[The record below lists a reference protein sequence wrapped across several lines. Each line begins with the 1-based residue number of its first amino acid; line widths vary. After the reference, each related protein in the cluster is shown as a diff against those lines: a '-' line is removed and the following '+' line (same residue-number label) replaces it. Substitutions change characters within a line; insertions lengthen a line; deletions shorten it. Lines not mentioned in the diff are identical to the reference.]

1 MEEEFE
7 SFQSKHNAWN
17 YCMLKMYIVNVG
29 EKIILLRMEWKLN
42 EEKFKNKEEI
52 ISRLENV

>member
-17 YCMLKMYIVNVG
+17 YCIFEMYIVNIG
-29 EKIILLRMEWKLN
+29 EKIILLLKKN
-42 EEKFKNKEEI
+42 FKNKEEI
-52 ISRLENV
+52 ISRLENI

>member
-7 SFQSKHNAWN
+7 SFQSKHNVWN
-17 YCMLKMYIVNVG
+17 YCMFEIYIVNVG

-42 EEKFKNKEEI
+42 EENFKNKEKI